1 MEIKLKQLDKIWVT
15 GHKNPDS
22 DSICSAIAY
31 ADFKKKNG
39 FNACAARLGDISRE
53 TEFILNYFNI
63 PVPPLLKTVK
73 TQVSDLEIDLAVPV
87 TPDSTIQKAWTR
99 MKQNNVKTL
108 PVVDEENHLH
118 GLLTLSDIA
127 NKYLDTI
134 ETNVIGKRNTTLQN
148 LSDTINGRILC
159 GSPEDFTDS
168 GKVIIVAM
176 QTAEMYPFVEKGD
189 IVIVGNRK
197 EAQLTAIE
205 LKASCLIITGNA
217 SIEDEVL
224 KKAEEAKVIIIVCP
238 QDTFTTSRLISQSI
252 SVSFVMTTDK
262 LIRFNLDDFID
273 DIKNKM
279 LQTRYRSYPVI
290 DDNNVIQGFISRY
303 HLISSRKKKI
313 ILVDH
318 NEKSQSVDG
327 VDEAEILEIIDH
339 HRFGD
344 IQTAYPISVK
354 LEPVGSTAT
363 IVANIFFENAIRPSK
378 AIAGILCAA
387 IISDTMN
394 FKSPTSVYK
403 DKLTAIKLADISG
416 INIEKFAV
424 EMIKES
430 SSIHGKTAKEI
441 FHEDFKEFNLGN
453 QKFAIS
459 QIKTMD
465 INCINDIYDEVLSY
479 MQQIC
484 DSNNYNLVMLLI
496 TDIIKEGSEVI
507 AIGESV
513 SLIEKAFSIDLI
525 DRKAFLPGVVS
536 RKKQI
541 IPVLSNM
548 I

>member
-1 MEIKLKQLDKIWVT
+1 MTDKDIIWIT

-39 FNACAARLGDISRE
+39 VNAMPARLGDISRE
-53 TEFILNYFNI
+53 TEFILNYFN
-63 PVPPLLKTVK
+63 VTTPPLLKTVR
-73 TQVSDLEIDLAVPV
+73 TQITDLNIDPAVPV
-87 TPDSTIQKAWTR
+87 THDSTLLKAWAR
-99 MKQNNVKTL
+99 MKLNNVKTL

-118 GLLTLSDIA
+118 GLITVSDIA

-134 ETNVIGKRNTTLQN
+134 ETNVLGKQNTNIQN
-148 LSDTINGRILC
+148 IADTINAKILT
-159 GSPEDFTDS
+159 GNNEDLTES

-176 QTAEMYPFVEKGD
+176 QKEEMLPFLEKGD
-189 IVIVGNRK
+189 IVIVGNRTDTQL
-197 EAQLTAIE
+197 EAIKLQ
-205 LKASCLIITGNA
+205 ASCLIITGNA
-217 SIEDEVL
+217 KVEQEVL
-224 KKAEEAKVIIIVCP
+224 EEAKANNVILMVCP

-252 SVSFVMTTDK
+252 AVANVMTTEG

-273 DIKNKM
+273 DIKTKM

-303 HLISSRKKKI
+303 HLISSRKKKV

-318 NEKSQSVDG
+318 NEKGQTVDG
-327 VDEAEILEIIDH
+327 IDEAEIMEIVDH

-363 IVANIFFENAIRPSK
+363 IIANIFFDNAIRPSK
-378 AIAGILCAA
+378 SISGILCAA

-403 DKLTAIKLADISG
+403 DKLTADKLAEIAG
-416 INIEKFAV
+416 INIEKFAE

-430 SSIHGKTAKEI
+430 SSIHGKSAKDI
-441 FHEDFKEFNLGN
+441 FHEDFKEFNLAD

-465 INCINDIYDEVLSY
+465 TDCIKDIYQEILDY
-479 MQQIC
+479 MHQIC
-484 DSNNYNLVMLLI
+484 ESNSYNLVMLLI
-496 TDIIKEGSEVI
+496 TDIIKEGSEIIV
-507 AIGESV
+507 IGESKT
-513 SLIEKAFSIDLI
+513 LIEKAFNLEIVDN
-525 DRKAFLPGVVS
+525 KAFLPGVVS

-541 IPVLSNM
+541 IPVLSN
-548 I
+548 II

>member
-1 MEIKLKQLDKIWVT
+1 MTDKDIIWIT

-39 FNACAARLGDISRE
+39 VNAMPARLGDISRE
-53 TEFILNYFNI
+53 TEFILNYFN
-63 PVPPLLKTVK
+63 VTTPPLLKTVR
-73 TQVSDLEIDLAVPV
+73 TQITDLNIDPAVPV
-87 TPDSTIQKAWTR
+87 THDSTLLKAWAR
-99 MKQNNVKTL
+99 MKLNNVKTL

-118 GLLTLSDIA
+118 GLITVSDIA

-134 ETNVIGKRNTTLQN
+134 ETNVLGKQNTNIQN
-148 LSDTINGRILC
+148 IADTINAKILT
-159 GSPEDFTDS
+159 GNNEDLTES

-176 QTAEMYPFVEKGD
+176 QKEEMLPFLEKGD
-189 IVIVGNRK
+189 IVIVGNRTDTQL
-197 EAQLTAIE
+197 EAIKLQ
-205 LKASCLIITGNA
+205 ASCLIITGNA
-217 SIEDEVL
+217 IVEQEVL
-224 KKAEEAKVIIIVCP
+224 EEAKANNVILMVCP

-252 SVSFVMTTDK
+252 AVANVMTTEG

-273 DIKNKM
+273 DIKTKM

-303 HLISSRKKKI
+303 HLISSRKKKV

-318 NEKSQSVDG
+318 NEKGQTVDG
-327 VDEAEILEIIDH
+327 IDEAEIMEIVDH

-363 IVANIFFENAIRPSK
+363 IIANIFFDNAIRPSK
-378 AIAGILCAA
+378 SISGILCAA

-403 DKLTAIKLADISG
+403 DKLTADKLAEIAG
-416 INIEKFAV
+416 INIEKFAE

-430 SSIHGKTAKEI
+430 SSIHGKSAKDI
-441 FHEDFKEFNLGN
+441 FHEDFKEFNLAD

-465 INCINDIYDEVLSY
+465 TDCIKDIYQEILDY
-479 MQQIC
+479 MHQIC
-484 DSNNYNLVMLLI
+484 ESNSYNLVMLLI
-496 TDIIKEGSEVI
+496 TDIIKEGSEIIV
-507 AIGESV
+507 IGESKT
-513 SLIEKAFSIDLI
+513 LIEKAFNLEIVDN
-525 DRKAFLPGVVS
+525 KAFLPGVVS

-541 IPVLSNM
+541 IPVLSN
-548 I
+548 II

>member
-1 MEIKLKQLDKIWVT
+1 LTDKDIIWIT

-39 FNACAARLGDISRE
+39 VNAMPARLGDISRE
-53 TEFILNYFNI
+53 TEFILNYFN
-63 PVPPLLKTVK
+63 VTTPPLLKTVR
-73 TQVSDLEIDLAVPV
+73 TQITDLNIDPAVPV
-87 TPDSTIQKAWTR
+87 THDSTLLKAWAR
-99 MKQNNVKTL
+99 MKLNNVKTL

-118 GLLTLSDIA
+118 GLITVSDIA

-134 ETNVIGKRNTTLQN
+134 ETNVLGKQNTNIQN
-148 LSDTINGRILC
+148 IADTINAKILT
-159 GSPEDFTDS
+159 GNNEDLTES

-176 QTAEMYPFVEKGD
+176 QKEEMLPFLEKGD
-189 IVIVGNRK
+189 IVIVGNRTDTQL
-197 EAQLTAIE
+197 EAIKLQ
-205 LKASCLIITGNA
+205 ASCLIITGNA
-217 SIEDEVL
+217 IVEQEVL
-224 KKAEEAKVIIIVCP
+224 EEAKANNVILMVCP

-252 SVSFVMTTDK
+252 AVANVMTTEG

-273 DIKNKM
+273 DIKTKM

-303 HLISSRKKKI
+303 HLISSRKKKV

-318 NEKSQSVDG
+318 NEKGQTVDG
-327 VDEAEILEIIDH
+327 IDEAEIMEIVDH

-363 IVANIFFENAIRPSK
+363 IIANIFFDNAIRPSK
-378 AIAGILCAA
+378 SISGILCAA

-403 DKLTAIKLADISG
+403 DKLTADKLAEIAG
-416 INIEKFAV
+416 INIEKFAE

-430 SSIHGKTAKEI
+430 SSIHGKSAKDI
-441 FHEDFKEFNLGN
+441 FHEDFKEFNLAD

-465 INCINDIYDEVLSY
+465 TDCIKDIYQEILDY
-479 MQQIC
+479 MHQIC
-484 DSNNYNLVMLLI
+484 ESNSYNLVMLLI
-496 TDIIKEGSEVI
+496 TDIIKEGSEIIV
-507 AIGESV
+507 IGESKT
-513 SLIEKAFSIDLI
+513 LIEKAFNLEIVDN
-525 DRKAFLPGVVS
+525 KAFLPGVVS

-541 IPVLSNM
+541 IPVLSN
-548 I
+548 II